1 MDATAALAH
10 KWLAG
15 KGGDKNLFGA
25 AEAAVASAEG
35 AADTADDD
43 LAGDMQSRFMDLSLD
58 AKSHGLAK
66 LIRAFD
72 LPADVALLPAESPK
86 SFSCF
91 RELKRGKLSVV
102 KYGGEVA
109 IAFYPPNTP
118 AKKLLIP
125 LKEVKAC
132 KQAKKFAANI
142 LSKGHCSRSPT
153 APTRHRPRKASPTSL
168 YEAWALIK
176 SLKPD
181 IAPSEHGSTPLRP
194 TSTPPRA
201 TVRDCQRP
209 VCAVRACAFS
219 PK

>member
-1 MDATAALAH
+1 MWRSCSGEARQADGRDGGARY

-142 LSKGHCSRSPT
+142 LSKGHSLAITHGADSAT
-153 APTRHRPRKASPTSL
+153 VLLEGFSKTSL
-168 YEAWALIK
+168 RDEAWALIK

-181 IAPSEHGSTPLRP
+181 IASE
-194 TSTPPRA
+194 
-201 TVRDCQRP
+201 
-209 VCAVRACAFS
+209 
-219 PK
+219 

>member
-1 MDATAALAH
+1 
-10 KWLAG
+10 
-15 KGGDKNLFGA
+15 
-25 AEAAVASAEG
+25 
-35 AADTADDD
+35 
-43 LAGDMQSRFMDLSLD
+43 MQSRFMDLSLD

-142 LSKGHCSRSPT
+142 LSKGHSLAITHGADSAT
-153 APTRHRPRKASPTSL
+153 VLLEGFSKTSL
-168 YEAWALIK
+168 RDEAWALIK

-181 IAPSEHGSTPLRP
+181 IASE
-194 TSTPPRA
+194 
-201 TVRDCQRP
+201 
-209 VCAVRACAFS
+209 
-219 PK
+219 